1 MIEQMDA
8 ETVFFANLMQFQ
20 AQRLQQM
27 VDRFMADQIKAIE
40 ATKLT
45 VKKRKGVTGF
55 IRHFPV
61 SFRRFRER
69 VPVTNRAVVIGICRA
84 Y

>member
-1 MIEQMDA
+1 MIEQMDT

-27 VDRFMADQIKAIE
+27 VDKFMADQIRAIE

-61 SFRRFRER
+61 SRIEM
-69 VPVTNRAVVIGICRA
+69 VW
-84 Y
+84 